1 MELIYKVKK
10 PETILRFMQEENIP
24 SKILET
30 VDDKLQIFVGGEL
43 KSRKDT
49 VKKGDKIHFIVKDEG
64 RDKRIISEDKP
75 LSIIFE
81 DPYLLILNKP
91 KNLRMMISKKSPKNS
106 LANRINN
113 HYEKNDIN
121 SKIHYVTRLDKEASG
136 LVVVAK
142 HKFISYLLK
151 DKIEYH
157 LKAILDGVIDLKEGN
172 IPLPIRKSDDS
183 IKRIIAEDG
192 DECSTNFSVLE
203 DYNNNSLADV
213 WLKNKLAHQVR
224 VHFAYFD
231 RAIVGDKLYGNPEST
246 NDLMLYNY
254 KVSFTNPITDEEL
267 NFELVEPKHFKEYLE
282 KL

>member
-30 VDDKLQIFVGGEL
+30 IEDKLQIFVGGDL
-43 KSRKDT
+43 KTRRDT
-49 VKKGDKIHFIVKDEG
+49 VKKGDKITFVVKDEG

-75 LSIIFE
+75 LSIVFE
-81 DPYLLILNKP
+81 DSYLLILNKP

-106 LANRINN
+106 LANRINA
-113 HYEKNDIN
+113 HYEKHDIH

-151 DKIEYH
+151 DKVEYH

-172 IPLPIRKSDDS
+172 IPLPIKKGEDS
-183 IKRIIAEDG
+183 VKRVIAEDG
-192 DECSTNFSVLE
+192 DECYTNFEVVE
-203 DYNNNSLADV
+203 DYNNNSLARV
-213 WLKNKLAHQVR
+213 WLSRKLAHQVR

-231 RAIVGDKLYGNPEST
+231 KAIVGDKIYGNESST
-246 NDLMLYNY
+246 DDLMLYSYLVN
-254 KVSFTNPITDEEL
+254 FNHPITEETIQ
-267 NFELVEPKHFKEYLE
+267 FELEEPSYFKDFLA